1 MLRYLADG
9 PGTSNIYIGQSCN
22 YICSLSFMRKSTYSF
37 LYCKKIL
44 QSMLGYIL
52 LPSDTWCSRFA
63 RIGIRMTFNLVATRH
78 ADHMPWNEQFAC
90 RDLAC
95 VKYHF
100 ISKVCYKTI
109 VNTSYKYVA
118 VGLDSSTMI
127 IL

>member
-1 MLRYLADG
+1 
-9 PGTSNIYIGQSCN
+9 
-22 YICSLSFMRKSTYSF
+22 
-37 LYCKKIL
+37 
-44 QSMLGYIL
+44 
-52 LPSDTWCSRFA
+52 
-63 RIGIRMTFNLVATRH
+63 MTFNLFATRH

-109 VNTSYKYVA
+109 VNTSYKYVV